1 MVCDLVKTIEQKCA
15 NGQMWML
22 LCQKFIAFLF
32 ILLMRKYKDIVNLNL
47 WMLFW
52 LR

>member
-1 MVCDLVKTIEQKCA
+1 MVKTIEQKCA